1 MLTLSLLSIMKLTEE
16 QERIIHSNGNL
27 KINAVAGSGKTTT
40 VIEYAKSRP
49 KGKSILYLAFNRS
62 VKLDAQRKFNEQNQF
77 HVSVE
82 TAHSLAFKH
91 VVMNSNYRVRGQG
104 YKTNEIA
111 ELLKFDHTGD
121 RLTVFIIASHVLK
134 YISFFCNSDKS
145 KVTELDYLATI
156 KDEVA
161 KEFVS
166 RFHDE
171 ILHNTRLILAKM
183 DKAEIEITHDFYL
196 KKFQLKS
203 PQLHYDYILFD
214 EGQDASPAMMDV
226 FFKQKACKVIVGDKH
241 QQIYAWRYAVNSLQ
255 SANFP
260 EYHLSNSFRFN
271 NHIASLAT
279 RVLEM
284 KAMLSSHERVTITG
298 KGNGKGGHD
307 KAIIARSNLGLLLRA
322 IDYVSDYR
330 NKGKIYF
337 EGSIH
342 SYTYADD
349 GTSLYDVLNLSNG
362 KHHLIRDKM
371 IAGMR
376 DLFEL
381 EEYVKQTEDLQLG
394 MMLEIVD
401 EYGDSIP
408 EILNNIK
415 EKHVEGDRKEDAA
428 MIFSTV
434 HRCKGMEYD
443 EVELVDDFVNEEAI
457 EKLLEKKYEDELDL
471 VKLNEEINLLYVA
484 VTRTRNILRIPFAL
498 LPKGIPTGNGIIP
511 IESKEKLPF
520 KLNTMEHAK
529 SNFKQKSFPKQA
541 KASERAQASY
551 QPWTRTQDD
560 ELAIMYGDGIELS
573 ELAAYFG
580 RSKGAV
586 LARIKKLDLDDY

>member
-1 MLTLSLLSIMKLTEE
+1 MKLTEE
-16 QERIIHSNGNL
+16 QERIIHSKGNV

-40 VIEYAKSRP
+40 IIEYAKSRP
-49 KGKSILYLAFNRS
+49 KDSSILYLAFNRS
-62 VKLDAQRKFNEQNQF
+62 VKLDAQKKFTAQGQHN
-77 HVSVE
+77 VTVE

-91 VVMNSNYRVRGQG
+91 VVKNSQYRVRKQG

-111 ELLKFDHTGD
+111 ELMTFNHVGD
-121 RLTVFIIASHVLK
+121 KLTIFIIASHVIK
-134 YISFFCNSDKS
+134 FIAYFCNSDKL
-145 KVTELDYLATI
+145 KVTELNYLQTI
-156 KDEVA
+156 KDKGA

-166 RFHDE
+166 RFYTE
-171 ILHNTRLILAKM
+171 ILQNTRLILAKM

-203 PQLHYDYILFD
+203 PHLHYDYILFD

-226 FFKQKACKVIVGDKH
+226 FFKQKASKVIVGDKH

-255 SANFP
+255 SANYP
-260 EYHLSNSFRFN
+260 EFNLSSSFRFN
-271 NHIASLAT
+271 NNIAQLAIQT
-279 RVLEM
+279 LNLKDALFECEPVNIL
-284 KAMLSSHERVTITG
+284 G
-298 KGNGKGGHD
+298 KGNGKGGHG

-322 IDYVSDYR
+322 IEYVSDFR

-381 EEYVKQTEDLQLG
+381 EEYIKQTEDMQLS

-415 EKHVEGDRKEDAA
+415 EKHVEGDRKEDAS

-443 EVELVDDFVNEEAI
+443 EVELVNDFISEETLD
-457 EKLLEKKYEDELDL
+457 KLLEKKNENELDL

-484 VTRTRNILRIPFAL
+484 VTRTRNVLRIPFAL
-498 LPKGIPTGNGIIP
+498 LPKGVATGNGIIP

-520 KLNTMEHAK
+520 KLNSIEQSKA
-529 SNFKQKSFPKQA
+529 SFKQKSYPKQS
-541 KASERAQASY
+541 KVSERGQAFY

-573 ELAAYFG
+573 ELASYFG